1 MIDDSILDEVIPV
14 PDPDAKM
21 AEMKESLEENGF
33 KVTKWGTGAVF
44 YWLTRIC
51 VQIHIEL
58 LKLARVILNNMFI
71 RHAEGKWLELKAA
84 EFSKSRKA
92 AIKTQGYITINRNNS
107 DTALTITKAHIFKTK
122 PDASGTELKYYAVAD
137 TLIPAGIKTGK
148 VLVEAEKAGTQY
160 NVSENQITVSMIYLE
175 GIENITNDQDW
186 IYLEGADEESYSSL
200 RTRTLGSWEELSV
213 NTTAGK
219 LKSVVESLPGVMC
232 AYVDDQHPRGQ
243 GTVDVIVIGTAGAAS
258 AELIQQAQQA
268 IDTLRDNYEDYL
280 VKPGEIV
287 YQDVDITLHLRA
299 GTSTTDVA
307 DVAKTLISSAMRLS
321 NRSDFNLFL
330 QDDICY
336 VLKSNIPGYRKT
348 VFTSPATDVELAQ
361 DKVIMLSNIT
371 VQVVN
376 T

>member
-21 AEMKESLEENGF
+21 AEMKDSLEENGF

-92 AIKTQGYITINRNNS
+92 AIKTQGYITINRSNT
-107 DTALTITKAHIFKTK
+107 DTALTITKGHIFKTK

-137 TLIPAGIKTGK
+137 TLIPAGTKTGK

-330 QDDICY
+330 QDDIRY
-336 VLKSNIPGYRKT
+336 ILKSNIPGYRKT

-361 DKVIMLSNIT
+361 DKVIMLGNIT

>member
-21 AEMKESLEENGF
+21 AEMKDSLEENGF

-92 AIKTQGYITINRNNS
+92 AIKTQGYITINRSNT
-107 DTALTITKAHIFKTK
+107 DTALTITKGHIFKTK

-137 TLIPAGIKTGK
+137 TLIPAGTKTGK

-330 QDDICY
+330 QDDIRY

-348 VFTSPATDVELAQ
+348 VFTSPATGVELAQ

>member
-14 PDPDAKM
+14 PDPDTKM
-21 AEMKESLEENGF
+21 AEMKDNLEENGF

-51 VQIHIEL
+51 VQIHVEL

-71 RHAEGKWLELKAA
+71 RHAEGKWLELKAT

-92 AIKTQGYITINRNNS
+92 AIKTQGYITINRSNT
-107 DTALTITKAHIFKTK
+107 DTALTITKGHIFKTK

-137 TLIPAGIKTGK
+137 ALIPAGTKTGK

-330 QDDICY
+330 QDDIRY

>member
-243 GTVDVIVIGTAGAAS
+243 GTVDVIVIGMAGAAS

-330 QDDICY
+330 QDDIRY

>member
-92 AIKTQGYITINRNNS
+92 AIKTQGYITINRSNT
-107 DTALTITKAHIFKTK
+107 DTALTITKGHIFKTK

-137 TLIPAGIKTGK
+137 ALIPAGTKTGK

-299 GTSTTDVA
+299 GTSTTDAA

-330 QDDICY
+330 QDDIRY

-361 DKVIMLSNIT
+361 DKVIMLGNIT
-371 VQVVN
+371 VQVAN

>member
-321 NRSDFNLFL
+321 DRSDFNLFL
-330 QDDICY
+330 QDDIRY

>member
-14 PDPDAKM
+14 QDPDAKM

-330 QDDICY
+330 QDDIRY